1 MFFSYQMRYDVF
13 FYELCAFVVTYLLIY
28 VFKYIHLSFA
38 LSDLLDKAVIA
49 AEQRSISELEYE

>member
-1 MFFSYQMRYDVF
+1 MRYDVF
-13 FYELCAFVVTYLLIY
+13 FYELCAFVVTDLLIY